1 MPPSSYCLILPFNH
15 FDLLW
20 RRCWDRQFTHNGF
33 TFASYREIEA
43 FALEDALAACRTSNF
58 TYGVESATIL
68 RAFLETHPEAL
79 PEVRALAQAG
89 RFEVQGGGEV
99 ICDLNIPGGES
110 LLRNWVLGTLW
121 SEETLGVSQ
130 PVATVRD
137 AFGQSAQVP
146 QMLRGCEYELV
157 TDCFYGDTEGPYW
170 RGLDGSTILQANLPT
185 AGMGS
190 GKRLDPDPATKGQ
203 PGPGNHERGVVE
215 NRIILKLTLEERHRI
230 MPFFTL
236 LVGAEE
242 GLPHPDTA
250 AYIDEM
256 RDKYPWCEFHF
267 GLTRDLVTHLA
278 PQIAHTDDPPLDL
291 LSHKMEGNPAAG
303 SVTVTRIELKLRQ
316 RRAEHDLLTAEAF
329 CAASS
334 TSGAEYPAALLRDTW
349 RKLCFTQF
357 HDSIT
362 ATHIDPAYQELLDT
376 YDAIAT
382 QTATAMSSAA
392 CALAIPTTNEIVS
405 VFNPHSAPV
414 TELASISLPAWA
426 STVTVA
432 DAQGNNL
439 PIAEVCDG
447 QAMVVLHDLA
457 PFAITQL
464 QVRATNELPVTLS
477 TNERVMAN
485 DRFRVTSDGRGII
498 GIVDLALG
506 RELVDDRF
514 LHMGELI
521 LEEDQGECWST
532 LNKHKDRWPLAPY
545 MRHVATL
552 TTPGMQRMI
561 FEGDASGMEDGR
573 YVYALGLQQEVSIY
587 RGLPRVEFRTTVQ
600 WDTYDRR
607 LRIAFPT
614 SVPGDWRGQGIY
626 SIPYGHLR
634 RNRYEQTEDGR
645 VNKSGDWPAQGWVA
659 VVRETVDPFQMRR
672 HQWGGVAVLNTGTP
686 SHRIEEGTI
695 LVSLL
700 RSPNLPTFLHD
711 EHYNS
716 DLYQGMR
723 DKGRHTFIHGV
734 IAFDGELVDSPVLP
748 MAAAMN
754 QPPMAVPGA
763 LHSLNLPQLRALGT
777 AISTIKQMEN
787 GDGLAV
793 RLWEFRGVGETVTL
807 TLPDGYTR
815 AQRTN
820 MLERQAEPLQVRD
833 GGVSIEMTPFQIA
846 TVCLIK

>member
-1 MPPSSYCLILPFNH
+1 MTSPTSYCLVLPFNH

-20 RRCWDRQFTHNGF
+20 RRCWDRRFTHNGY

-43 FALEDALAACRTSNF
+43 FALEDALAICRASDF
-58 TYGVESATIL
+58 SYGVESAFIL

-79 PEVRALAQAG
+79 LEVRALADAG

-99 ICDLNIPGGES
+99 ICDLNIPGGEA

-121 SEETLGVSQ
+121 SEETLGVAQ

-146 QMLRGCEYELV
+146 QMLRGCEFELV

-170 RGLDGSTILQANLPT
+170 RGLDGSTILQVSLPT

-190 GKRLDPDPATKGQ
+190 GERLDPDPATRGV
-203 PGPGNHERGVVE
+203 PAPGNHGRGVVE
-215 NRIILKLTLEERHRI
+215 HRIKLELNLAERHRA

-250 AYIDEM
+250 AYLEEL
-256 RDKYPWCEFHF
+256 RGRYPWCDFHF

-278 PQIAHTDDPPLDL
+278 PQIARSAQPPFEL
-291 LSHKMEGNPAAG
+291 LSRKMEGNPAAG
-303 SVTVTRIELKLRQ
+303 SVTVTRIALKLRH
-316 RRAEHDLLTAEAF
+316 RRAEHDLLTAETL
-329 CAASS
+329 CA
-334 TSGAEYPAALLRDTW
+334 GAGSDYPAALLRDTW

-362 ATHIDPAYQELLDT
+362 ATHIDPAYAELLET
-376 YDAIAT
+376 YDAIAA
-382 QTATAMSSAA
+382 QTGE
-392 CALAIPTTNEIVS
+392 ALAGAARALAAPVAAGVVS

-414 TELASISLPAWA
+414 TELVALPLPEGAA
-426 STVTVA
+426 AVTVT
-432 DAQGNNL
+432 DAQGRACPVTEL
-439 PIAEVCDG
+439 REG
-447 QAMVVLHDLA
+447 QAMVVLAGL
-457 PFAITQL
+457 PPLAITQL
-464 QVRATNELPVTLS
+464 HVHPAAAMPEPACSLD
-477 TNERVMAN
+477 RVMAN
-485 DRFRVTSDGRGII
+485 DRYRVTCDGRGITS
-498 GIVDLALG
+498 IVDLALG
-506 RELVDDRF
+506 RELCDDRF

-552 TTPGMQRMI
+552 TAPGMQRMV
-561 FEGDASGMEDGR
+561 FEGDATNMEDRR
-573 YVYALGLQQEVSIY
+573 YVYALGLRQEVTLY
-587 RGLPRVEFRTTVQ
+587 DGLPRVEFRTSVQ

-614 SVPGDWRGQGIY
+614 AVPGDWRGQGIY
-626 SIPYGHLR
+626 AIPYGHLR

-659 VVRETVDPFQMRR
+659 VARETVDPFQMCRR
-672 HQWGGVAVLNTGTP
+672 QWGGVAVLNTGTP

-711 EHYNS
+711 EHYAS

-723 DKGRHTFIHGV
+723 DKGRHTFTHAV
-734 IAFDGELVDSPVLP
+734 AAFDGELVESPLLP

-754 QPPMAVPGA
+754 QPPLALPGA
-763 LHSLNLPQLRALGT
+763 LHQPNLPRLHAAGT
-777 AISTIKQMEN
+777 AISAIKQMEN
-787 GDGLAV
+787 DAGLAV
-793 RLWEFRGVGETVTL
+793 RLWEYRGQGETVTL
-807 TLPDGYTR
+807 TLPAGYTSAERTNYLERR
-815 AQRTN
+815 AQ
-820 MLERQAEPLQVRD
+820 PLPVHE
-833 GGVSIEMTPFQIA
+833 GKVEVELTPFQIS
-846 TVCLIK
+846 TVCLRV